1 MRMKA
6 LKINGKLAMSITE
19 ENVPEPSSDQVRIKV
34 AYVGVC
40 GSDLHYYFEG
50 ANGAFVVKEPLIP
63 GHELSGTVDLDP
75 EGKLET
81 GTKITVHP
89 ARFGK
94 SLESIEDRPHLWPQG
109 SYLGSASTN
118 PHTQGAM
125 VEYMLVD
132 RSMIRTLPSDIS
144 LKSASL
150 CEPLAVGI
158 HAINI
163 AGGVSGKKVLVSGS
177 GPIGLLAAAAAK
189 IMGAAHVTASDVLDG
204 PLERAKLVGADSV
217 VKVTESPLPVEEFDV
232 VLECSGVP
240 RAISAAIGAVR
251 RAGVVV
257 QVGMLGAGDQ
267 PIQLAPLISKEVQ
280 LRGTFRFNTEI
291 DDAINLLANH
301 PELEKVITH
310 TFSLADSVVG
320 FDMAKNSELSGK
332 VLIEL

>member
-1 MRMKA
+1 MAMKA
-6 LKINGKLAMSITE
+6 LKITGKLAMGIVE
-19 ENVPEPSSDQVRIKV
+19 EAIPEPQGDQVRIKIS
-34 AYVGVC
+34 YVGVC
-40 GSDLHYYFEG
+40 GSDLHYYYEG

-63 GHELSGTVDLDP
+63 GHELSGAIDFDP
-75 EGKLET
+75 KGEYLT
-81 GTKITVHP
+81 GTKITLHP
-89 ARFGK
+89 ARFGV
-94 SLESIEDRPHLWPQG
+94 SGPGIEDRPHIWPQG

-125 VEYMLVD
+125 VEYMVVE
-132 RSMIRTLPSDIS
+132 RSMVRALPGGIS
-144 LKSASL
+144 MKTAAL

-163 AGGVSGKKVLVSGS
+163 AGGVEGKTVLVSGS
-177 GPIGLLAAAAAK
+177 GPIGLLTAAAAK
-189 IMGAAHVTASDVLDG
+189 LLGASHVTASDVLDG
-204 PLERAKLVGADSV
+204 PLSRAISVGVDSTI
-217 VKVTESPLPVEEFDV
+217 KVAGSVLPQEEYDI

-267 PIQLAPLISKEVQ
+267 PIALAPLISKEVH
-280 LRGTFRFNTEI
+280 LRGTFRFNTEM
-291 DDAINLLANH
+291 DDAINLLAQH

-310 TFSLADSVVG
+310 IFSLDDSIAG
-320 FDMAKNSELSGK
+320 FEMAKNSELSGK